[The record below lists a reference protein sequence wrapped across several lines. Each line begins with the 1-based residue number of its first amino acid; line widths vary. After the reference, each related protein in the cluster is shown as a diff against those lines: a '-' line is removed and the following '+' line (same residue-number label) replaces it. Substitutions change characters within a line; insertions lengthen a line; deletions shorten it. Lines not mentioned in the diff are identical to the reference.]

1 MIELSAK
8 LILIFLFSSFSLIEN
23 PCNEMKPRGGD
34 EDWGEGI
41 YLLALDSLIP
51 IYEPSTHQQLGFISR
66 DKNGVRL
73 YEKDKQTN
81 LSLGLSTLEWVGS
94 GYTPLLMYKSSDQDL
109 IMSNWKNDHGKIPFE
124 IQTSELVNSGAK
136 RYTYK
141 EILTSKFV
149 SQELKGLRDFA
160 KLGINVTKSCV
171 NLRIT
176 PHSKSKIIECV
187 PGNDWNDELQT
198 EMKVLEVSAD
208 WAKLNIEF
216 FEADGEDASGNCLT
230 YRKIREQVG
239 WVKMVNETGFPN
251 IWFSVTTY

>member
-1 MIELSAK
+1 MI
-8 LILIFLFSSFSLIEN
+8 
-23 PCNEMKPRGGD
+23 PRGGD

-41 YLLALDSLIP
+41 YLLAIDSLIA

-66 DKNGVRL
+66 DNNGIHL
-73 YEKDKQTN
+73 YNSDKKQK
-81 LSLGLSTLEWVGS
+81 LSLNLSTLEWIGS
-94 GYTPLLMYKSSDQDL
+94 GYVPLLMYKSTDPDL
-109 IMSNWKNDHGKIPFE
+109 IISNWKNDGSQIPFQ
-124 IQTSELVNSGAK
+124 IRKSELVNSGAK

-141 EILTSKFV
+141 EILTSKFL
-149 SQELKGLRDFA
+149 SQELEGLRDFA
-160 KLGINVTKSCV
+160 ELGINVTKSCI

-176 PHSKSKIIECV
+176 PHSKSEIIECV

-198 EMKVLEVSAD
+198 KMKVLEVSGD

-230 YRKIREQVG
+230 FRKIREQAG

-251 IWFSVTTY
+251 IWYSVTTY